1 MGRLSF
7 DLNSDALL
15 TRSET
20 LLSMLM
26 REDLKTTTDEA
37 YDETLPMSMRG
48 DLKTT
53 CDKTY
58 HDEKACRW
66 SGSR

>member
-1 MGRLSF
+1 M
-7 DLNSDALL
+7 LL
-15 TRSET
+15 
-20 LLSMLM
+20 LM
-26 REDLKTTTDEA
+26 PMKEDLKTTADEA
-37 YDETLPMSMRG
+37 YDDTLPMSMRG